1 MHGKE
6 KWEMNKT
13 VAATML
19 AVVLSSMLTLAFS
32 TELSEA
38 EEKIYIRSDGT
49 IDPPT
54 APIQRNR
61 EIYTFTNNISEPI
74 ILQKNNTVVDGNGYA
89 LEGNGISYGFDLS
102 NTENITIKN
111 TKISNFSAGFR
122 IYYSTNATLINN
134 TIKKCVYGILLSKSP
149 YSKISNNTI
158 ESNHWDGI
166 FLTYSD
172 GSIIN
177 NNIILNHSKWGLYL
191 GSSTDIILRNNQI
204 ISNRWNFGVAEK
216 FIHDIDDSNS
226 VDGKPICYWVNQHH
240 KQVPVNAGYVAVVN
254 SANIIMRNLN
264 LTKNGQGVVLVNS
277 ENCLVEYSN
286 ITKMGYYAI
295 QLVESNSNTIRK
307 NNITDN
313 RPPYFGVGI
322 AVQSH
327 STGNIISNNVIQNN
341 GKGILFSDS
350 SANTIY
356 HNNFV
361 ENAVQASNVGST
373 NVWDAGYPSG
383 GNYWSDYA
391 GADNK
396 SGTDQDKPG
405 KDGIGDEPYVIDETN
420 RDNYP
425 FISMVPEIGRETPI
439 NVDLI
444 WISTGIATVIA
455 VVVLVYLKRARKSN
469 PNEAKYNYVGAKT
482 KSLSF
487 R

>member
-6 KWEMNKT
+6 KWKMNKT
-13 VAATML
+13 VAATIL
-19 AVVLSSMLTLAFS
+19 TIVLFNMLTSAFS
-32 TELSEA
+32 LELSEA
-38 EEKIYIRSDGT
+38 EETIYVRSDGT

-54 APIQRNR
+54 APIQRDR
-61 EIYTFTNNISEPI
+61 EIYTFTDNISEPI

-102 NTENITIKN
+102 NTENITVKN
-111 TKISNFSAGFR
+111 TKISNFSAGIR
-122 IYYSTNATLINN
+122 LYYSTDATLINN

-149 YSKISNNTI
+149 YSKISNNVI
-158 ESNHWDGI
+158 ESNSWDGI

-191 GSSTDIILRNNQI
+191 GSSTGIILRNNQI
-204 ISNRWNFGVAEK
+204 IGNRWNFGVSGN
-216 FIHDIDDSNS
+216 FIHDIDASNS
-226 VDGKPICYWVNQHH
+226 VDGKPIYYWVNQHN
-240 KQVPVNAGYVAVVN
+240 KQVPANAGYVAVVN
-254 SANIIMRNLN
+254 SANIIVRNLN

-277 ENCLVEYSN
+277 ENCFVEYSN

-327 STGNIISNNVIQNN
+327 STGNIISNNLIQNN
-341 GKGILFSDS
+341 GRGIRFDDS

-361 ENAVQASNVGST
+361 GNAVQASNDGST

-391 GADNK
+391 AADNR

-405 KDGIGDEPYVIDETN
+405 KDGIGDEPHVIDETN

-444 WISTGIATVIA
+444 WVSIGIATVIA
-455 VVVLVYLKRARKSN
+455 IAVLVYLKRAPKSN
-469 PNEAKYNYVGAKT
+469 PNEAKYNLCGRKDKVT
-482 KSLSF
+482 QF
-487 R
+487 

>member
-6 KWEMNKT
+6 KWVMNKT
-13 VAATML
+13 AAATTL

-32 TELSEA
+32 IELSEA
-38 EEKIYIRSDGT
+38 EGTIYIRSDGT

-74 ILQKNNTVVDGNGYA
+74 ILQKNNTVVDGNGYT

-102 NTENITIKN
+102 KTKNITIKN
-111 TKISNFSAGFR
+111 TKISNFSAGIR
-122 IYYSTNATLINN
+122 LYYSTNATLINN
-134 TIKKCVYGILLSKSP
+134 TMKKCVYGILLNKSP

-166 FLTYSD
+166 FLTHSE
-172 GSIIN
+172 GSVIN
-177 NNIILNHSKWGLYL
+177 DNIILNHSKWGLYL

-204 ISNRWNFGVAEK
+204 IGSRWNFGVSGS

-226 VDGKPICYWVNQHH
+226 VDGKPICYWVNQHY
-240 KQVPVNAGYVAVVN
+240 KQVPANAGYVAVVN

-286 ITKMGYYAI
+286 ITRMGYYAI

-322 AVQSH
+322 AVLSH
-327 STGNIISNNVIQNN
+327 STGNIISNNIIQNN
-341 GKGILFSDS
+341 EKGILFSDS
-350 SANTIY
+350 NANTIY

-361 ENAVQASNVGST
+361 ENVAQASNDGST
-373 NVWDAGYPSG
+373 NIWDAGYPSG
-383 GNYWSDYA
+383 GNYWSDYSIS
-391 GADNK
+391 DSR
-396 SGTDQDKPG
+396 SGLDQDKPG
-405 KDGIGDEPYVIDETN
+405 KDEIGDEPYVIDETN

-425 FISMVPEIGRETPI
+425 FISMVLEVGRKTPI
-439 NVDLI
+439 NVDSILI
-444 WISTGIATVIA
+444 SAGIATVIA
-455 VVVLVYLKRARKSN
+455 IAVLVYLKRAPKSK
-469 PNEAKYNYVGAKT
+469 P
-482 KSLSF
+482 
-487 R
+487 